1 MTYRHGINIDRR
13 IPCDAK
19 IAVAGGDLHIGG
31 WIPLIPDRSH
41 SSAGERFA
49 ITGIIGKSHPDLQ
62 VFAQVY
68 RPHYVGVQCRIWY
81 VSFHAAVDGHPL
93 VAERRSTQSIGVG
106 NI

>member
-1 MTYRHGINIDRR
+1 MTYRHGINIDRI

-41 SSAGERFA
+41 GCAGERFA
-49 ITGIIGKSHPDLQ
+49 ITGIIGKTHPDLQ
-62 VFAQVY
+62 VFAQIY
-68 RPHYVGVQCRIWY
+68 RPHCVGVQCLIRY
-81 VSFHAAVDGHPL
+81 VSVHAVDDGHPL